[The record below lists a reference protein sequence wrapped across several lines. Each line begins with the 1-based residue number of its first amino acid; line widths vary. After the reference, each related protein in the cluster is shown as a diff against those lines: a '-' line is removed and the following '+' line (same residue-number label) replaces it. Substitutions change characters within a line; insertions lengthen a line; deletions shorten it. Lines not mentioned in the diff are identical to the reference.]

1 MDIQEK
7 LSRFYKAITDEA
19 QKQKS
24 EIFTDM
30 KNKIKKNFDD
40 AFQNFCYD
48 AGKKI
53 SSKKLILNQCL
64 NQTISNESDT
74 ARKNLFTLRN
84 QLKTKL
90 FDESEKMLR
99 DFVLTPEY
107 IQFMQTKLEKIDN
120 NSLVEISKFD
130 ENLLAFIKNNFTF
143 KFFKSDEDFIG
154 GVKIYLHDSKIVVD
168 DSLLSKLENVKQ
180 NFNIFKLPNF

>member
-30 KNKIKKNFDD
+30 KNKIKKNFDN

-53 SSKKLILNQCL
+53 SSKKLILNQRL

-84 QLKTKL
+84 KLKTEL

-107 IQFMQTKLEKIDN
+107 IQFMKNKI
-120 NSLVEISKFD
+120 
-130 ENLLAFIKNNFTF
+130 
-143 KFFKSDEDFIG
+143 
-154 GVKIYLHDSKIVVD
+154 
-168 DSLLSKLENVKQ
+168 
-180 NFNIFKLPNF
+180 